1 MRLLTADSTEN
12 AGRYDVVVV
21 GSGAAALTAAATAAR
36 AGLSVIVLEK
46 SALLGGTSAVS
57 GGMLWVVDNHYAREA
72 GIADSKQAGRE
83 YVEAVARG
91 RGRAELLDAALDHGD
106 TMLRFAED
114 ELGVRFIFLDNF
126 PDYRQD
132 LPGAVTGGRTVE
144 PELFNYREA
153 LGPIAEHVRS
163 DGRHPYTM
171 QEYEDWGAFTA
182 FPWDELNARQANG
195 FAAKGHA
202 LAAMLLKACLDHG
215 VQFAIEARVERL
227 ITTTEDAG
235 PDHSLSGQNEP
246 MASARTAPGGGASA
260 GRVAGVVLQD
270 GTEIQ
275 ANAGVM
281 LAAGGF
287 EWDKSL
293 ADSMLAT
300 RLYTM
305 CSPPSNTGDALKMVQ
320 RIGAMTRGTREAWW
334 APMSVVGTLRDGEP
348 VGNLLRFERQ
358 GPGSIMVNRHG
369 QRFANEAQNYNDL
382 ARVLQSWD
390 SAQNQT
396 LNTPAHVV
404 FDQSY
409 LERYGLMDHRAG
421 QPTPDYLVE
430 APTLGELAV
439 KIGVPVEALEATV
452 ARFNTHAVEGEDPDF
467 GRGTSEYDRYWG
479 DADNAWPN
487 PSLGPLQYGPYYAL
501 EVVNGAFGTCG
512 GVATDGHGQV
522 LDVDG
527 APIAGLFAAGNT
539 TESPYAAGYPGAGA
553 TLGPLMTMAYLA
565 GRTLAGQP
573 AEYVGST
580 GHDAGRA
587 PGAARPG
594 SRDLEEVSA

>member
-1 MRLLTADSTEN
+1 MRMLNGQPRDT
-12 AGRYDVVVV
+12 YDVVVV

-36 AGLSVIVLEK
+36 AGQSVIVLEK

-72 GIADSKQAGRE
+72 GIDDSKAAGRE

-144 PELFNYREA
+144 PELFNAREA
-153 LGPIAEHVRS
+153 LGDLAQHVRT

-182 FPWDELNARQANG
+182 FPWDELNTRQTQG

-202 LAAMLLKACLDHG
+202 LVAMLLAACLEHG
-215 VQFAIEARVERL
+215 VHFAVDARVERL
-227 ITTTEDAG
+227 LEEKSATDDCGAG
-235 PDHSLSGQNEP
+235 TSS
-246 MASARTAPGGGASA
+246 R
-260 GRVAGVVLQD
+260 RVAGVVLAD

-287 EWDKSL
+287 EWDKAL

-305 CSPPSNTGDALKMVQ
+305 CSPPSNTGDALKMAQ

-334 APMSVVGTLRDGEP
+334 APMSLTGTLRDGEP
-348 VGNLLRFERQ
+348 VGSLLRFERQ

-390 SAQNQT
+390 SANNQT

-409 LERYGLMDHRAG
+409 LQRYGILDHRAG
-421 QPTPDYLVE
+421 APTPDWLIE
-430 APTLGELAV
+430 APTLAELAV
-439 KIGVPVEALEATV
+439 KLGLPAENLEATV
-452 ARFNTHAVEGEDPDF
+452 ARFNTHAEQGQDPDF
-467 GRGTSEYDRYWG
+467 GRGSSEYDRYWG

-512 GVATDGHGQV
+512 GVATDGNGQV

-565 GRTLAGQP
+565 GRRMAGQP
-573 AEYVGST
+573 AEYT
-580 GHDAGRA
+580 GTAAGA
-587 PGAARPG
+587 ET
-594 SRDLEEVSA
+594 LELQVVSA

>member
-1 MRLLTADSTEN
+1 MRLLTADPTPD
-12 AGRYDVVVV
+12 AGRPASAGSLTAYDVVVV

-36 AGLSVIVLEK
+36 AGQSVLVLEK
-46 SALLGGTSAVS
+46 SELLGGTSAVS

-72 GIADSKQAGRE
+72 GIADSQAAGRE

-132 LPGAVTGGRTVE
+132 LPGSVTGGRTVE

-153 LGPIAEHVRS
+153 LGDLAEYLRS

-171 QEYEDWGAFTA
+171 QEYEDWGAFTT
-182 FPWDELNARQANG
+182 FPWDELNERQAQG
-195 FAAKGHA
+195 YAAKGHA
-202 LAAMLLKACLDHG
+202 LVAMLLAACLEHG
-215 VQFAIEARVERL
+215 VQFAVDARVERL
-227 ITTTEDAG
+227 LTTGTHD
-235 PDHSLSGQNEP
+235 
-246 MASARTAPGGGASA
+246 GGAGTSA
-260 GRVAGVVLQD
+260 GRVAGVVLAD
-270 GTEIQ
+270 GTEVQ

-287 EWDKSL
+287 EWDKAL

-305 CSPPSNTGDALKMVQ
+305 CSPPSNTGDALKMAQ

-334 APMSVVGTLRDGEP
+334 APMSLTGGMRDGEQI
-348 VGNLLRFERQ
+348 GSLLRFERQ

-390 SAQNQT
+390 SANNQT

-409 LERYGLMDHRAG
+409 LERYGILDHRAG
-421 QPTPDYLVE
+421 QPTPEWLIE
-430 APTLGELAV
+430 APTLAELAQRT
-439 KIGVPVEALEATV
+439 GMPAQALEATV
-452 ARFNTHAVEGEDPDF
+452 ARFNEHATVGEDPDF

-479 DADNAWPN
+479 DAENQWPN

-512 GVATDGHGQV
+512 GVATDGNGQV

-565 GRTLAGQP
+565 GRRLAGQP
-573 AEYVGST
+573 AEYPGAENT
-580 GHDAGRA
+580 GDDAGHA
-587 PGAARPG
+587 PDADRSG